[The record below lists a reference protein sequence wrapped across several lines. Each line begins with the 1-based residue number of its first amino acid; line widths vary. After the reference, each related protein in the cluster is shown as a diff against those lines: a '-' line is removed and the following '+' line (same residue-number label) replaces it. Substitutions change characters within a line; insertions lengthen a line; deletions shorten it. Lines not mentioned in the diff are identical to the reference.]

1 MGGEDIA
8 KKIRLDTLNRQV
20 RARNSMK
27 QLGSIQQNRSN
38 TLLTKQTSS
47 FVSTAEKN
55 NKNDSFEYD
64 NPLGNILP

>member
-27 QLGSIQQNRSN
+27 QLGSLKQNKSN
-38 TLLTKQTSS
+38 ILLTKQSSS
-47 FVSTAEKN
+47 FVSTAENN
-55 NKNDSFEYD
+55 NKNDSFDYD